1 MQRQQPISP
10 FAMQQPYSRAGGQ
23 APGPALSAMLAGR
36 TLFGMNP
43 MDAQRGAQ
51 RTARP
56 GAQHWQSLLASLL
69 R

>member
-23 APGPALSAMLAGR
+23 APGPALTAMLAGR
-36 TLFGMNP
+36 TLFGFNP
-43 MDAQRGAQ
+43 QDTQRRAQLA
-51 RTARP
+51 ARASGQQP
-56 GAQHWQSLLASLL
+56 SLLSMLL